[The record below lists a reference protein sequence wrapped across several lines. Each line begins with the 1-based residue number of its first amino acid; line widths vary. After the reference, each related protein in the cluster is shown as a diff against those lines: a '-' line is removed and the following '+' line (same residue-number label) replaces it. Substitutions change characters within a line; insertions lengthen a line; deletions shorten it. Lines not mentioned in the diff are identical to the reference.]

1 MGQSGSKAGINIEVS
16 EQQIVTSTGLTVEQ
30 VHEIHETI
38 KTNFNQKNYLSKR
51 RFYIIADHL
60 SRYHPELAND
70 DLKSIYF
77 NLFDSDHNGK
87 IDIQELITGLAVLST
102 GDSELKARLTFKA
115 FDINND
121 GYLTKDEIA
130 LMIEKSIHTIK
141 KLITNEIIGQT
152 GDSFL
157 SRRLA
162 PMGASIITTATKQ
175 AMDAEIA
182 VIVGKDRLTV
192 EEFILLSKA
201 HDCLSGLFDSASMVL
216 RVAQTQA
223 PVTITPI

>member
-87 IDIQELITGLAVLST
+87 IDIQELIVGLAVFST
-102 GDSELKARLTFKA
+102 GNKELKIRLAFKA

-121 GYLTKDEIA
+121 GCLSRGEITR
-130 LMIEKSIHTIK
+130 MIEKSSQSFQKVVRHSLIEEDTPFIVK
-141 KLITNEIIGQT
+141 KILGAAASLATTAAKMGLKNEIDTLPPNLTI
-152 GDSFL
+152 DEFI
-157 SRRLA
+157 
-162 PMGASIITTATKQ
+162 SILPTKQ
-175 AMDAEIA
+175 HLNAFFLPEDLLEFGKNALEEMERMNG
-182 VIVGKDRLTV
+182 VI
-192 EEFILLSKA
+192 
-201 HDCLSGLFDSASMVL
+201 
-216 RVAQTQA
+216 
-223 PVTITPI
+223 

>member
-1 MGQSGSKAGINIEVS
+1 MGNSNNSSTIQVS
-16 EQQIVTSTGLTVEQ
+16 EDQIATSTGLTVEQ
-30 VHEIHETI
+30 VHQIHESI
-38 KTNFNQKNYLSKR
+38 KTKLGKKNYLSKKK
-51 RFYIIADHL
+51 FYAIANEL
-60 SRYHPELAND
+60 SQYHPELSKEEY
-70 DLKSIYF
+70 KSMYF
-77 NLFDSDHNGK
+77 TLFDSDHSGT
-87 IDIQELITGLAVLST
+87 IDIQELTTGLAVLST

-141 KLITNEIIGQT
+141 KLITNEIINQT

-157 SRRLA
+157 SRRA
-162 PMGASIITTATKQ
+162 ASIGASMAAMATKQ
-175 AMDAEIA
+175 LMNLEITG
-182 VIVGKDRLTV
+182 IVGKDRLTV